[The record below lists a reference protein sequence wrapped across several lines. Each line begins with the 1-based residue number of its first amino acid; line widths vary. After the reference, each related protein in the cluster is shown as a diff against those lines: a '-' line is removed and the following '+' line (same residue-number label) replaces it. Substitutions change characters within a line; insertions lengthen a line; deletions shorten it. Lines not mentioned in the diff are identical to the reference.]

1 MISVLFLALVHWH
14 GNLKKKTGILIVPSI
29 SLNTSLG
36 SKVLKWY
43 SWQCPSK
50 KAKQY
55 MKTGTISP
63 VTLEHQPS
71 KMSMNMFTVL
81 VGKLKNQQL

>member
-1 MISVLFLALVHWH
+1 
-14 GNLKKKTGILIVPSI
+14 
-29 SLNTSLG
+29 
-36 SKVLKWY
+36 
-43 SWQCPSK
+43 
-50 KAKQY
+50 